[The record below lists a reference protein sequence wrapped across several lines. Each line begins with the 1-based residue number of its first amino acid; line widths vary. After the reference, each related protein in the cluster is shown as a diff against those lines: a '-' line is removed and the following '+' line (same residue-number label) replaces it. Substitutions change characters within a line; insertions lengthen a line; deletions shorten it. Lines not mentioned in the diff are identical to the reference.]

1 MGFLDSIEKLI
12 NEHGSATILR
22 ERITLLNEQYAAV
35 EKQIVALKQEVANL
49 QRENESLKLDKRQL
63 QEQVVRLTTKLSHNT
78 NPHGYVCDHCGSPQ
92 LKRTG
97 SRPDPIFFEVG
108 IKQAIFSCE
117 ACGKESGFTQD
128 H

>member
-22 ERITLLNEQYAAV
+22 ERIALLNDQHSAI
-35 EKQIVALKQEVANL
+35 EKQVVTL
-49 QRENESLKLDKRQL
+49 QQQVTNIQSENESLKLDKRQL
-63 QEQVVRLTTKLSHNT
+63 QEQVINLATKLSHNT

-97 SRPDPIFFEVG
+97 SRPDPIFAGVG

-117 ACGKESGFTQD
+117 SCGKESAFTQNP
-128 H
+128 